1 MDFHYNDLTSFL
13 SHLYIELNYSKKTI
27 ESYEIDL
34 SQWEAYILKSFPN
47 KDPRDLELYE
57 LKSWSYDLFQKKLKP
72 ATIQRKI
79 SCLRSFYKY
88 LYKRSHIKNNWATY
102 LISPKSDKKLPKFF
116 FEADID
122 LMLKEPKSVSYLD
135 YRDFLLLDILYST
148 GLRVSELV
156 SLTTGHLSNGRGQ
169 FLIRGKGNKER
180 LVFVSQLAISY
191 LKKYFQLRELH
202 LEAKAATDSFFLS
215 KAGKP
220 LSIRGVQYIIQ
231 KYIDDL
237 GILKNISPHMMRHS
251 FATHLLNAGAD
262 IRAVQELLG
271 HSSLATTQVYTH
283 VSKSKLKEQLSKHHP
298 RG

>member
-1 MDFHYNDLTSFL
+1 MDFHYNDLNSFL
-13 SHLYIELNYSKKTI
+13 SHLLVELNYSEKTVN
-27 ESYEIDL
+27 SYRIDL
-34 SQWEAYILKSFPN
+34 CQWEKYILKNFPN
-47 KDPRDLELYE
+47 KEPRILELYE
-57 LKSWSYDLFQKKLKP
+57 LKSWSYDLFQRKLKP
-72 ATIQRKI
+72 STIQRKI

-88 LYKRSHIKNNWATY
+88 LFKRSHIKNNWASY

-116 FEADID
+116 FEADIN
-122 LMLKEPKSVSYLD
+122 LMLKEPASSTYID
-135 YRDFLLLDILYST
+135 YRDFLLLDVLYST

-156 SLTTGHLSNGRGQ
+156 SLEVSHLFNGRGQ

-180 LVFVSQLAISY
+180 LVFISQLALSY
-191 LKKYFQLRELH
+191 LKKYFQLREMH
-202 LEAKAATDSFFLS
+202 LEGKAATNSFFLS
-215 KAGKP
+215 KIGKP
-220 LSIRGVQYIIQ
+220 LSVRGVQYIIQ
-231 KYIDDL
+231 KYIENL